1 MEKRKD
7 PRAEEA
13 VLYTTETTDLT
24 GQEAQIQRLDT
35 LGGTIL
41 TTVYLQWLWKVVTSR
56 VKFPKNHS
64 HPFHP
69 RVENQSQALLT

>member
-13 VLYTTETTDLT
+13 APYTTETTDLT
-24 GQEAQIQRLDT
+24 GQEAQIQRLET

-41 TTVYLQWLWKVVTSR
+41 TTVYLQWLWKVVT
-56 VKFPKNHS
+56 
-64 HPFHP
+64 
-69 RVENQSQALLT
+69 

>member
-13 VLYTTETTDLT
+13 APYTTDTTDLT
-24 GQEAQIQRLDT
+24 GQEAQIQSLEM

-41 TTVYLQWLWKVVTSR
+41 TTVYC
-56 VKFPKNHS
+56 
-64 HPFHP
+64 
-69 RVENQSQALLT
+69 